1 MSKTMKI
8 EVIGPEPACAR
19 CKSVMENAEKAGARA
34 KEKGIEV
41 TVEKLNILSRE
52 VVKRYGVLV
61 SPALAVNGVVKAMG
75 RVPSKEEIERLLTQ
89 TK

>member
-1 MSKTMKI
+1 MKI
-8 EVIGPEPACAR
+8 EVIGPEPACEY

-61 SPALAVNGVVKAMG
+61 SPALAVNGVVKVMG

>member
-1 MSKTMKI
+1 
-8 EVIGPEPACAR
+8 
-19 CKSVMENAEKAGARA
+19 MENAEKAGARA

-41 TVEKLNILSRE
+41 IVEKLNILSRE

-61 SPALAVNGVVKAMG
+61 SPALAVNGVVKVMG

>member
-1 MSKTMKI
+1 MKI

-19 CKSVMENAEKAGARA
+19 CKSVMKNAQKAGARVR
-34 KEKGIEV
+34 EKGIEV

-61 SPALAVNGVVKAMG
+61 SPALAVNGVVKVMG